1 MKTLVLYVF
10 HQYNER
16 VEHFMKHAVF
26 KDENV
31 DFIFISN
38 GDPIEIPGINIIY
51 RENIGYDFGGWSH
64 ALLTNN
70 LYKNYDHFIFAN
82 SSVMGPY
89 LPSYFKGKWT
99 DIYIEGLKDVKLF
112 GSTINAM
119 GTQVTS
125 AHVQSYIFA
134 MDQTTLQYL
143 MDCEIFSMTNYAET
157 FHDAIHKKE
166 ILMSRKIVENKWN
179 IGSLLPYY
187 KGVDFTSQQPCCCN
201 TFLDDIM
208 YPQFRNSLWSEY
220 DLVFIKG
227 NRVPIKKISISPEQ
241 LQQFDKFYP

>member
-10 HQYNER
+10 HQFNER
-16 VEHFMKHAVF
+16 VDHFIKHAVF

-38 GDPIEIPGINIIY
+38 GDPIQIPGITMIY
-51 RENIGYDFGGWSH
+51 RNNVGYDFGGWSE
-64 ALLTNN
+64 ALLSNDF
-70 LYKNYDHFIFAN
+70 YKNYDHFIFAN
-82 SSVMGPY
+82 SSIMGPY

-99 DIYIEGLKDVKLF
+99 DIYIDGLQDVKLF

-119 GTQVTS
+119 KDPVHS

-134 MDQTTLQYL
+134 MDKTTLEYL
-143 MDCEIFSMTNYAET
+143 IQCEIFSVTNYAET
-157 FHDAIHKKE
+157 FADAIHKKE
-166 ILMSRKIVENKWN
+166 ILMSRKIIEHGWN

-187 KGVDFTSQQPCCCN
+187 KGVDFTFQKPQYCSP
-201 TFLDDIM
+201 FLDDIM
-208 YPQFRNSLWSEY
+208 YPPFRTVLWSEY

-227 NRVPIKKISISPEQ
+227 NRVPIQK
-241 LQQFDKFYP
+241 

>member
-16 VEHFMKHAVF
+16 VDYFIKHAVF
-26 KDENV
+26 QDENV

-38 GDPIEIPGINIIY
+38 GDPIQIPGIHIIY
-51 RENIGYDFGGWSH
+51 RENVGYDFGGWSH
-64 ALLTNN
+64 ALLTNG
-70 LYKNYDHFIFAN
+70 LYQKYDHFIFVN

-89 LPSYFKGKWT
+89 LPSYYKGKWT
-99 DIYIEGLKDVKLF
+99 DIYIQGLQDVKLF

-119 GTQVTS
+119 RNKLTL

-134 MDQTTLQYL
+134 MDKTTLEYL
-143 MDCEIFSMTNYAET
+143 IECEIFSMTNHAAT
-157 FHDAIHKKE
+157 FDDAIHKKK
-166 ILMSRKIVENKWN
+166 ILMSRKIVENNWN

-187 KGVDFTSQQPCCCN
+187 KGVDFTVQTPHCPL
-201 TFLDDIM
+201 FLGDTM
-208 YPQFRNSLWSEY
+208 YPDLRDILWSEY

-227 NRVPIKKISISPEQ
+227 NRVKIQKNASPEQ
-241 LQQFDKFYP
+241 LIQHTP